1 MSTLAP
7 FFPGVTVRTRTPIRA
22 SNGLI
27 IPPGAHGQ
35 IKGFDRAC
43 RPQVEFAGRPGLIVV
58 CEERELAVTSI

>member
-7 FFPGVTVRTRTPIRA
+7 FFPGATVRALKPVSA
-22 SNGLI
+22 PNGLI
-27 IPPGAHGQ
+27 IPPGAHGV